1 MKTKKELLKESV
13 DHYERMIKWYMA
25 HEPTGTDTGT
35 DTLNKAFSF
44 AFYIAHI
51 MRKAIN
57 ESWSGGDCSLC
68 QAYFIPNVIGVS
80 LGGCGDCPINID
92 GHPNCRRTHW
102 QEIQHAVTKSQL
114 LKALMDEQAY
124 LRKLYYKEQN

>member
-25 HEPTGTDTGT
+25 HEPTGTET
-35 DTLNKAFSF
+35 DMLNKAFSF
-44 AFYIAHI
+44 AFYVAHI
-51 MRKAIN
+51 MRKDIN
-57 ESWSGGDCSLC
+57 ESWGGGDCALCKTYYISDFTSPSLD
-68 QAYFIPNVIGVS
+68 S
-80 LGGCGDCPINID
+80 CGDCPINID

-124 LRKLYYKEQN
+124 LRKLYYKEKN